1 MHLLITE
8 IPKFKVIESKNATEK
23 HDIITNGSSFTKRS
37 VKKIS
42 YDMRIIIES
51 LKIKKFQEKTK

>member
-8 IPKFKVIESKNATEK
+8 ILKFKGIESKNATEK
-23 HDIITNGSSFTKRS
+23 RDIITNGSSFTKRS